1 MQSWIKQIIL
11 RNFLDSGFVWIDPLL
26 RVLVLWLGL
35 LGATVATRNNKHIR
49 IDLLS
54 KLFDRNTHRL
64 IQSLVGQV
72 SAWTC
77 IVIAWYGLNWI
88 RMDYADGLDSLLGIP
103 AWMLEVIVPE
113 ISWLGAVV
121 CSPFKACPET
131 GTMSFAAPILL
142 LLAILRTPLFVVIG
156 LSAMLGFHSLDVD
169 LSVIS
174 IEVYRLAEMPVLLAI
189 PLFTFAGYLLGEGK
203 ASTRLVNLT
212 NSLLG
217 WMPGGLAIVAIFAC
231 ALFTAF
237 TGASGI
243 TIVALGGLL
252 YPALKQAGYLDN
264 FNLGLLTSSGSLGLL
279 FAPSLPLILYGV
291 VAQQMDLDQPVSITD
306 LFLAGVFPGL
316 LMLVMLALYSMMQP
330 RDRSRREPFNRQVA
344 IAAILD
350 AKWEIP
356 LPLLVL
362 GGIYG
367 GYFAVSEAAAVTAV
381 YVLIVEVFIIREIKI
396 SGLPAIMRES
406 MMLVGGIMIIVGVSL
421 ASTNYLID
429 AEVPTRLFAFI
440 QSHIDEKLTFLIL
453 LNLFLLVL
461 GMMLDI
467 FSAIVII
474 VPIIL
479 PIAVGYGIHP
489 VHLGIIFLAN
499 MQLGYFTPPVGMN
512 LFIASY
518 RFNKPVMTLYVA
530 TIPFFVVL
538 LVAVLIITYWP
549 TLSLVLLAD

>member
-1 MQSWIKQIIL
+1 
-11 RNFLDSGFVWIDPLL
+11 V
-26 RVLVLWLGL
+26 
-35 LGATVATRNNKHIR
+35 
-49 IDLLS
+49 
-54 KLFDRNTHRL
+54 
-64 IQSLVGQV
+64 
-72 SAWTC
+72 
-77 IVIAWYGLNWI
+77 
-88 RMDYADGLDSLLGIP
+88 
-103 AWMLEVIVPE
+103 
-113 ISWLGAVV
+113 
-121 CSPFKACPET
+121 
-131 GTMSFAAPILL
+131 SFAAPILL
-142 LLAILRTPLFVVIG
+142 LLALLRTPLFVVIA
-156 LSAMLGFHSLDVD
+156 LSAMLGFYSQEVP

-189 PLFTFAGYLLGEGK
+189 PLFTFAGYLLGEGH
-203 ASTRLVNLT
+203 ASTRLVNLS

-252 YPALKQAGYLDN
+252 YPALKEAGYMDN

-291 VAQQMDLDQPVSITD
+291 VAQQMDLDQPVSIGD
-306 LFLAGVFPGL
+306 LFLAGIFPGT

-330 RDRSRREPFNRQVA
+330 RTHKRRETFDA
-344 IAAILD
+344 ATAMAAISA

-356 LPLLVL
+356 LPFLVL

-367 GYFAVSEAAAVTAV
+367 GYFAVSEAAAVTAI
-381 YVLIVEVFIIREIKI
+381 YVLVVEVLIIREIKLCA
-396 SGLPAIMRES
+396 LPNIMRES
-406 MMLVGGIMIIVGVSL
+406 MMLVGGILIIIGASL

-429 AEVPTRLFAFI
+429 AEVPTRMFAFI

-453 LNLFLLVL
+453 LNIFLLVL

-467 FSAIVII
+467 FSAIVLI

-518 RFNKPVMTLYVA
+518 RFNKPVMTLYIA
-530 TIPFFVVL
+530 TIPFFLVL
-538 LVAVLIITYWP
+538 LVAVLVITYWP
-549 TLSLVLLAD
+549 ALSLALLPG